1 MIQTT
6 IIALAALTLAL
17 LPPTFGQNQS
27 TKDYKQSV
35 PTAIRA
41 ARLLDVKTGA
51 LINNAVVLVEGERI
65 SAVGSALS
73 IPAGASIIDL
83 GDMTLL
89 PGLIDCHTHLLAS
102 RLTSRDGE
110 YGTML
115 LTKSQAYRALEG
127 ASNARRTLMAGYTAV
142 RDVESEGAGYADVAL
157 RDAIDRGL
165 VEGPRMKVATRA
177 IAVIGQYQPF
187 GVSPDLPDF
196 PHGAQMISGVEEA
209 RRAVREQIGYGADLI
224 KIYADWRY
232 PTLTIEEI
240 SVIVEEAHKAG
251 RRVAAHATTTEG
263 IRNSVTAGVDSI
275 EHGFRVDRPT
285 LELMKQKGVWWVP
298 TYGRRF
304 ESFTAITDDEIRR
317 RANASMS
324 NLQKMLQ
331 TARDLGVKIAAGWDA
346 STEKDQGANAR
357 DIVALNAAGLTNLE
371 ALRAATISG
380 AELLGWQ
387 DMLGSLEPGKLADIV
402 AVSGNPLTDIKQV
415 EHVLFVMKGGVV
427 IKDEHKVCK

>member
-35 PTAIRA
+35 QTAIRA

-65 SAVGSALS
+65 FAVGSALS

-115 LTKSQAYRALEG
+115 LTKSQTYRALEG

-165 VEGPRMKVATRA
+165 V
-177 IAVIGQYQPF
+177 
-187 GVSPDLPDF
+187 
-196 PHGAQMISGVEEA
+196 
-209 RRAVREQIGYGADLI
+209 
-224 KIYADWRY
+224 
-232 PTLTIEEI
+232 
-240 SVIVEEAHKAG
+240 
-251 RRVAAHATTTEG
+251 
-263 IRNSVTAGVDSI
+263 
-275 EHGFRVDRPT
+275 
-285 LELMKQKGVWWVP
+285 
-298 TYGRRF
+298 
-304 ESFTAITDDEIRR
+304 
-317 RANASMS
+317 
-324 NLQKMLQ
+324 
-331 TARDLGVKIAAGWDA
+331 
-346 STEKDQGANAR
+346 
-357 DIVALNAAGLTNLE
+357 
-371 ALRAATISG
+371 
-380 AELLGWQ
+380 
-387 DMLGSLEPGKLADIV
+387 
-402 AVSGNPLTDIKQV
+402 
-415 EHVLFVMKGGVV
+415 
-427 IKDEHKVCK
+427 